1 VTGLDTTM
9 FVRAAVE
16 TSPNGVVVVGADG
29 RIVFANAEAERLFG
43 YRCGELN
50 GQPVDLLLPDA
61 ARLTDGRCR
70 EGCRHDLLGRRHD
83 GSSFEAEAAANVL
96 TAGPIRAAVISIVDL
111 TERRRMDAARQTAIK
126 RQRAFERFIA
136 ELSGQLIDLP
146 LDRIDGV
153 IRNALGR
160 ICQAFELDR
169 GTTYRINATGELF
182 DEVSCAVCGISPM
195 PAQSHAQHRFPW
207 AFARLMA
214 GERVVFSTPDEIPS
228 EPDRQNFDGFGTR
241 SAVIVP
247 LKVEGQVVGVAGF
260 SMVHTTRQWSDD
272 TVHQLTTV
280 AAVFGQVLASRHR
293 NEALQRAVDEIGRLK
308 DALDAENTQL
318 RREARSL
325 IGTGPIV
332 GSSSALQEVLAQV
345 QQVAASDSTVL
356 LLGETGVGKELFAT
370 QIHALGPRRHRQMVR
385 VNCAA
390 IPETLIE
397 SELFGRE
404 RGAFTG
410 ALSRQ
415 IGRFELA
422 SESSIFLDEV
432 GDFPA
437 DVQVKLL
444 RVLENGQI
452 ERLGSSQPIAV
463 DARVIAATH
472 RDLEQRVASGS
483 FRKDL
488 FYRLNVFPIR
498 IPPLR
503 ERPED
508 IPLLV
513 WRFVG
518 EFSTTFGKRIDAIAD
533 KSMAALCRYSW
544 PGNIRELRNVV
555 ERAMIAASGPRLSI
569 APPPGPAAGGRH
581 SQKLVDVEREHI
593 LSMLEATGWRI
604 RGPDGA
610 ADRLGFKPTTLET
623 RMAKL
628 GLKRP
633 GARA

>member
-1 VTGLDTTM
+1 VIGLDTTVL
-9 FVRAAVE
+9 VRAAIE
-16 TSPNGVVVVGADG
+16 TSPNGVVVVACDG
-29 RIVFANAEAERLFG
+29 RIVLANAEAERLFG
-43 YRCGELN
+43 YRRGELN

-70 EGCRHDLLGRRHD
+70 NGCRQNLLGRRHD
-83 GSSFEAEAAANVL
+83 GSSFVAEAAANAL
-96 TAGPIRAAVISIVDL
+96 NAGPISANVISIVDL
-111 TERRRMDAARQTAIK
+111 TERRRVEAARQSAVE

-153 IRNALGR
+153 IRTALGR
-160 ICQAFELDR
+160 ICRAFELDR
-169 GTTYRINATGELF
+169 GTMCRISATGALF
-182 DEVSCAVCGISPM
+182 DEVSWAVRGVVPM

-228 EPDRQNFDGFGTR
+228 EPDRRNFDGFGTR

-247 LKVEGQVVGVAGF
+247 LRVKGQVAGAAGF
-260 SMVHTTRQWSDD
+260 HMLRDTRQWSDD
-272 TVHQLTTV
+272 SVHQLTSV
-280 AAVFGQVLASRHR
+280 AAVFEQVLARRHR
-293 NEALQRAVDEIGRLK
+293 DEALQRAVDEVERLK
-308 DALDAENTQL
+308 DALDVENTQL
-318 RREARSL
+318 RREARCL
-325 IGTGPIV
+325 VGLGPIV
-332 GSSSALQEVLAQV
+332 GNSPALEEVLAQAHH
-345 QQVAASDSTVL
+345 VAATNSTVL
-356 LLGETGVGKELFAT
+356 LLGETGVGKELLAT
-370 QIHALGPRRHRQMVR
+370 QIHALGPRRQRQMVR

-422 SESSIFLDEV
+422 SGSSIFLDEI

-437 DVQVKLL
+437 EVQVKLL
-444 RVLENGQI
+444 RVLEKGQI
-452 ERLGSSQPIAV
+452 ERLGCSQPMTV
-463 DARVIAATH
+463 DARVIATTH
-472 RDLEQRVASGS
+472 RNLEQRVASGS

-513 WRFVG
+513 WRFVE
-518 EFSTTFGKRIDAIAD
+518 EFSKTFGKRIDAIAD
-533 KSMAALCRYSW
+533 KNMTALCRYSW

-555 ERAMIAASGPRLSI
+555 ERAMIAGSGPRLSI
-569 APPPGPAAGGRH
+569 APPPGPAAGGRQ
-581 SQKLVDVEREHI
+581 SQKLVEVEREHI
-593 LSMLEATGWRI
+593 LSVLESTGWRI
-604 RGPDGA
+604 RGHGGA
-610 ADRLGFKPTTLET
+610 ADRLGLKPTTLET

-633 GARA
+633 DARA